1 MPMSARCGGTEVTEH
16 REEVGRS
23 FWERNAG
30 RYDQSM
36 ALFGGPVPRMAE
48 LVAETVRGS
57 ARALELASGT
67 GLVTEAIAPVVAS
80 LLATDYAESMVRATR
95 ARVGHMANVRCEARN
110 VYALGERAG
119 SFDAVIAANVLHLLP
134 DLAGGL
140 AAMRE
145 VLTSD
150 GKLVVPTYCHGQ
162 DLRARVVSGALS
174 VVSFPVARRFDISG
188 LLAAVVESG
197 FVVERSELLRGVL
210 PIGFVVATPRR
221 EAR

>member
-1 MPMSARCGGTEVTEH
+1 
-16 REEVGRS
+16 
-23 FWERNAG
+23 
-30 RYDQSM
+30 
-36 ALFGGPVPRMAE
+36 
-48 LVAETVRGS
+48 
-57 ARALELASGT
+57 
-67 GLVTEAIAPVVAS
+67 
-80 LLATDYAESMVRATR
+80 
-95 ARVGHMANVRCEARN
+95 
-110 VYALGERAG
+110 
-119 SFDAVIAANVLHLLP
+119 
-134 DLAGGL
+134 
-140 AAMRE
+140 MRE